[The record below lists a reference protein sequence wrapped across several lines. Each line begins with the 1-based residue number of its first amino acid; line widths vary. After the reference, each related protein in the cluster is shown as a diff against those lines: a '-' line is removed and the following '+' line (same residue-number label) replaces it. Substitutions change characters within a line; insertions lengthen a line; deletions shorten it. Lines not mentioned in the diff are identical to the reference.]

1 MQNIM
6 MINDHKAIIQYDPEL
21 DLFRGDFVGLNGG
34 ADFYGDSIAALENE
48 GKQSLQ
54 TFLDVCQEQGI
65 DPYKSFSGKFM
76 TRLPS
81 ELHEQVTT
89 IATSHGMSLNQW
101 ITDTLANAVN
111 DEGMA

>member
-6 MINDHKAIIQYDPEL
+6 MINNHKAIIQYDPEL
-21 DLFRGDFVGLNGG
+21 GLLRGEFVGLNGG
-34 ADFYGDSIAALENE
+34 ADFYGDSIDALERE
-48 GKQSLQ
+48 GAQSLQ
-54 TFLDVCQEQGI
+54 TFLEVCGENDI
-65 DPYKSFSGKFM
+65 EPYKSFSGKFM

-81 ELHEQVTT
+81 ELHEQVST

-101 ITDTLANAVN
+101 VTDTLANAIN

>member
-6 MINDHKAIIQYDPEL
+6 MINDHKAIIQYDPEI
-21 DLFRGDFVGLNGG
+21 DLFRGEFVGLNGG
-34 ADFYGDSIAALENE
+34 ADFYGDSISALEQE

-54 TFLDVCQEQGI
+54 AFLDVCQEQGI
-65 DPYKSFSGKFM
+65 TPYKSFSGKFV

-81 ELHEQVTT
+81 ELHEQVST

-101 ITDTLANAVN
+101 ITNTLANAVKS
-111 DEGMA
+111 ESMA

>member
-21 DLFRGDFVGLNGG
+21 DLFRGEFVGLNGG
-34 ADFYGDSIAALENE
+34 ADFYADSITALQNE
-48 GKQSLQ
+48 GEQSLQ
-54 TFLDVCQEQGI
+54 TFLDVCQENGI
-65 DPYKSFSGKFM
+65 EPYKSFSGKFM
-76 TRLPS
+76 TRMPS